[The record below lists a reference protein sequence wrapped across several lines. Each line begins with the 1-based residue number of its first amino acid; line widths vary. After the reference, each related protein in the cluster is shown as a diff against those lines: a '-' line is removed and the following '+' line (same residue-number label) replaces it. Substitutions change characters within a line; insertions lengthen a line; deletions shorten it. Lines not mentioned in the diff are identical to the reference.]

1 MRRCNF
7 ALLDAPPP
15 AFMFDHFALP
25 EQNGVEAHCQ
35 DLADCH
41 ASFHSTNFQ
50 RYLIRKHPLA

>member
-41 ASFHSTNFQ
+41 ASFHSTNF
-50 RYLIRKHPLA
+50 